1 MSRFMVKCVVMGLAL
16 LGQAAPSLA
25 QKSALPEEKKGGD
38 PAPETKTAGDYLRR
52 GRYEDAI
59 RMAKLALG
67 RDERYVPAMVVLAKA
82 YYNLKKFEL
91 ATSIIDIARSVDPN
105 NGECYNLLGFLSL
118 QRNDQIGATSA
129 FKKAT
134 ELDANSPSA
143 WNNLAGQY
151 LTAKNYDSA
160 LEAASK
166 ATALAPKF
174 AKAQINL
181 GSAYRGKNQYSE
193 ADHAFKQAIQ
203 LDPGQSSAY
212 FNLGILYLDAKEMPG
227 LELVAKLNMAIN
239 YLNRYKQAAAPIK
252 DDPVDGYIDEAKKGI
267 EREQK
272 RLERLKRQQERD
284 KAKGAPAPAPAK

>member
-1 MSRFMVKCVVMGLAL
+1 MSRSVMMVVMMLIVGGAL
-16 LGQAAPSLA
+16 PAYA

-59 RMAKLALG
+59 RMSKLALG
-67 RDERYVPAMVVLAKA
+67 RDERYVPAMVILAKS

-134 ELDANSPSA
+134 ELDGNSPTA

-160 LEAASK
+160 LDAADK
-166 ATALAPKF
+166 ATKLAPKF

-181 GSAYRGKNQYSE
+181 GSAYRGKSQYSE
-193 ADHAFKQAIQ
+193 ADRAFKEAIK
-203 LDPGQSSAY
+203 LDPGLSSAY

-227 LELVAKLNMAIN
+227 IDLVAKLNMAIN
-239 YLNRYKQAAAPIK
+239 YLNRYKQAAAPMK
-252 DDPVDGYIDEAKKGI
+252 DDPVDGYIDEARKSI

-272 RLERLKRQQERD
+272 RLDRLKKQQERD
-284 KAKGAPAPAPAK
+284 KAKGAPAAAPPAAQ